1 MSLLKRA
8 DQVMQES
15 FRKDSFWKIAFCKSL
30 YSFLLL
36 KIFYSWFLV
45 KDLMVYAPVSPANN
59 LSKLLFAP
67 LLILPHYPNAFWI
80 CFVLL
85 LVTALA
91 LRLNYIT
98 AFLIFW
104 FSISYSRLLF
114 PVLNGSDLV
123 LNLFLMIGVLIPVSP
138 SLKGQA
144 RDYQLYLSHYAVLLI
159 RVELALI
166 YFLSGF
172 DKLITEAWRNG
183 AAIFSAANLDFFIN
197 PVFNISLDKWQ
208 LVTIAWAVI
217 VFELAFS
224 VLIWFSVFRKYL
236 LILGVLFHLGI
247 VVFMGLVDFGLLM
260 IISYT
265 IFFPLKENR
274 DISPVKSLV

>member
-1 MSLLKRA
+1 MSLLKKA
-8 DQVMQES
+8 DQVIQES
-15 FRKDSFWKIAFCKSL
+15 FRKDSFWKIVFCKSL

-45 KDLMVYAPVSPANN
+45 KDLMAYTPVSPANSW
-59 LSKLLFAP
+59 SKLLFAP
-67 LLILPHYPNAFWI
+67 LLILSHYPNVFWI
-80 CFVLL
+80 CFGLL

-91 LRLNYIT
+91 IRLNYIT

-123 LNLFLMIGVLIPVSP
+123 LNLFLMIGVLIPVLP
-138 SLKGQA
+138 SWKGQA
-144 RDYQLYLSHYAVLLI
+144 RDYQIYLSHYAVLLI
-159 RVELALI
+159 RVEMALI

-183 AAIFSAANLDFFIN
+183 AAIFSVVNLDFFTN
-197 PVFNISLDKWQ
+197 PVFSISLDKWQ

-224 VLIWFSVFRKYL
+224 VLIWFSAFRKYL

-265 IFFPLKENR
+265 IFFPLKENP
-274 DISPVKSLV
+274 DTTPEKSFV

>member
-1 MSLLKRA
+1 MSLLKKA
-8 DQVMQES
+8 DQVIQES
-15 FRKDSFWKIAFCKSL
+15 FRKDSFWKIVFCKSL

-45 KDLMVYAPVSPANN
+45 KDLMVYAPVSPANSW
-59 LSKLLFAP
+59 SKLLFAP
-67 LLILPHYPNAFWI
+67 LLILPHYPNVFWI
-80 CFVLL
+80 CFGLL

-91 LRLNYIT
+91 IRLNYIT

-138 SLKGQA
+138 SRKGQA
-144 RDYQLYLSHYAVLLI
+144 RDYQIYLSHYAVLLI
-159 RVELALI
+159 RVEMALI

-183 AAIFSAANLDFFIN
+183 AAIFSVVNLDFFTN
-197 PVFNISLDKWQ
+197 PVFSISLDKWQ

-224 VLIWFSVFRKYL
+224 VLIWFSAFRKYL

-265 IFFPLKENR
+265 IFFPLKENP
-274 DISPVKSLV
+274 DTTPEKSFV